1 MDPSFIVKSAERHLR
16 ERKEHMLFG
25 RISVFVKDPLPK
37 HFDLTGALGMIEQ
50 LLPEFA
56 VSEIESV
63 FVGQFEELSSRDLHA
78 LFKDGTIYLT
88 NEQTSE
94 QKMVEDVVHECAHS
108 IEAIRA
114 FDIYADDTIEREFL
128 GKRKRLFDI
137 MEANGYPVFE
147 SDFLS
152 SEYSKKFD
160 EFLYE
165 DIGYPELTALTMGL
179 FVSPYAVTSLREY
192 FATGFEEYIMGDIT
206 SFRKISPQLFAK
218 LSEMNN

>member
-25 RISVFVKDPLPK
+25 RISVFIKDPLPK
-37 HFDLTGALGMIEQ
+37 YFDISSALSMVEQ

-63 FVGQFEELSSRDLHA
+63 FIGQFEELSSRDLHA

-108 IEAIRA
+108 IEEIRA

-128 GKRKRLFDI
+128 GKRKRLLDI

-147 SDFLS
+147 SDFLNP
-152 SEYSKKFD
+152 EYSKKFD

-165 DIGYPELTALTMGL
+165 DVGYPELTALTMGL
-179 FVSPYAVTSLREY
+179 FVSPYAITSLREY
-192 FATGFEEYIMGDIT
+192 FATGFEEYIMGDIN